1 MNKKLVVKSV
11 IMKKWTEMMY
21 IKKRKDGIM
30 SEKKLG
36 RMMSSYYLLQS
47 FVFYVPVLTIFLR
60 SEVNDLFLVSVLLS
74 VKSIATF
81 LFEIPTGFI
90 ADHISRKLSII
101 TGTLF
106 YILAMLIFAI
116 CPKFELLVIAQLLF
130 GVSETLISGS
140 DQALFY
146 DNFKYINKEAGYQ
159 RYYANLT
166 FLSTLALCISFSIGG
181 VVYTYNKRSVFW
193 LTAVFMAASLIFLFS
208 MKEYP
213 YKSEEEKV
221 KFSFS
226 LVFNRAK
233 RLGEESGKFKFY
245 LVFGSGVEAII
256 LSMYLYLV
264 PLLLE
269 NSGIGEAYFGF
280 IYAICT
286 ILFGVGAKITKYIKN
301 NRNGMIMT
309 LFIAIAVLLVY
320 VWTGSS
326 AGAILVM
333 AGVRLMW
340 GVFDVLLKAQLNSEL
355 KNSEIRATMFSISNS
370 ITNVGSTLI
379 TSAFG
384 LVVTNASFDFLL
396 KLLIGLFGV
405 LVVCMMAWSKFHV
418 QQEKI

>member
-1 MNKKLVVKSV
+1 
-11 IMKKWTEMMY
+11 
-21 IKKRKDGIM
+21 
-30 SEKKLG
+30 
-36 RMMSSYYLLQS
+36 
-47 FVFYVPVLTIFLR
+47 
-60 SEVNDLFLVSVLLS
+60 
-74 VKSIATF
+74 
-81 LFEIPTGFI
+81 
-90 ADHISRKLSII
+90 
-101 TGTLF
+101 
-106 YILAMLIFAI
+106 
-116 CPKFELLVIAQLLF
+116 
-130 GVSETLISGS
+130 
-140 DQALFY
+140 
-146 DNFKYINKEAGYQ
+146 
-159 RYYANLT
+159 
-166 FLSTLALCISFSIGG
+166 
-181 VVYTYNKRSVFW
+181 
-193 LTAVFMAASLIFLFS
+193 MAASLIFLFS

-269 NSGIGEAYFGF
+269 NSEIGEAYFGF

-309 LFIAIAVLLVY
+309 LFIAIVVLLVY